1 MKEIVHK
8 LRKRWIWG
16 IGVFL
21 LFTVGLIGFMNYRNH
36 QSIQAADPYVFSD
49 GGGAESEAGGTL
61 TMRQLR
67 DTFILRGLP
76 SGATGNWK
84 VARTN
89 ILEIEGNATKTTS
102 VQLKALTTGEST
114 VTVEI
119 IDAAGQKIAE
129 TNITINVVFSISE
142 YLDGTPQGAIM
153 SRIYDTDKRKSL
165 VLDYGAVLSFG
176 SDADKDTGKLNLI
189 FGSAVDKSATWT
201 VGNSNII
208 QVGTP
213 AAATGAAIQA
223 VGAGKT
229 TLSVDYAHG
238 TDNWTDTIDVYV
250 RPQITYD
257 AVTGSAITVG
267 GVKQQGLSSDTG
279 ATVIDIENGE
289 RLDVSVLQG
298 DVNSKV
304 VWAISK
310 DIDGKRTL
318 IRDSLG
324 NTAGYGDDA
333 NLVAEGDRYRVDA
346 KAGRYLIEFF
356 VAGAYTS
363 FDDVYDDNTDPDYR
377 NPRKPKIQSVALT
390 VNVKCSFEEKT
401 IALSLGSSYNLAD
414 AFNIPQRDFEKY
426 FNMQPDDAVF
436 ARTLLSWTS
445 SGEKYG
451 IVSTNS
457 DGVLGKTVFT
467 VSLKSPPYSTDVLP
481 GLKETEIKVTFVV
494 TDTFELNISSTKMA
508 VGSTLDLHGI
518 IGSNPTTLPS
528 QFVWS
533 ASLYNTDRKTSGSA
547 EQYVTLSNTDGQYAT
562 VTAQKETL
570 TNYVVRVSLA
580 WTDKDNT
587 TWVAYCDITITQSI
601 TDFKILPDRKSIEA
615 GATETLQTN
624 LPNGTHNVLWV
635 SSDTSI
641 VTVEPQPGNAG
652 ARITATDKV
661 GTVVITAIN
670 RDNDT
675 YATCVVTVLSAITN
689 ITIKQGTSYS
699 VSAAVP
705 YVFLEAEYEPKNATS
720 ADLEW
725 DSSDTSVATVDSKG
739 MVTVLKIGQTTISV
753 KPTYNPNGVY
763 AQCVLTVRE
772 EPITGIKTSVSSL
785 EMVKGEKYEVGVS
798 LTPVNPTDNTLR
810 WSSTKPNVATVNN
823 GVITAVGVGTT
834 TIMVQGGSATA
845 LIEVAVREKLT
856 SIQFK
861 ENEVTIEEGEKRA
874 LEVIYTP
881 AENVRKDLTY
891 RSTDTSVATIDAK
904 GVVTGV
910 KEGMTMII
918 ATANELGTAGA
929 ITCMIHVTAET
940 IETEEFSID
949 PEEMSLFVGEEQQ
962 ITPVYIPDDATHQEV
977 TYTAGNEAVATVT
990 EEGLV
995 TAVAPGFT
1003 IITCQ
1008 DVETGKTA
1016 ICQVTVEPGVQFSL
1030 SPATREIAVGKSF
1043 KLKKVTVPSN
1053 AKKTATWKSSNKAIA
1068 TVNSSG
1074 KVTGKKIGSCTITCT
1089 LTYYGQSATCRVKV
1103 AKLKSTVKLD
1113 KTSIRMNVGSTY
1125 RLKKTVT
1132 SNDSKLP
1139 SVKFSSKNSKVASVG
1154 ANSGKITAKR
1164 VGSTYI
1170 VAKTTDASHAT
1181 ARCRVIVIRRAT
1193 GVSLNKTYAVCYIG
1207 STLKLK
1213 ATVKPASATIKKV
1226 KWSSSDEKVAAVTG
1240 TGKITG
1246 YAEGETYISAT
1257 TTDGGNKKARC
1268 LVKVM
1273 EPIETSNIIVAQTD
1287 LTMKVGDT
1295 TELSFTILPDDH
1307 TDSIKMASDNK
1318 RVATVTNSGKVK
1330 AVGTGN
1336 ATITITATSGVT
1348 ATVNVN
1354 VVALNKTS
1362 IRMRQYDTETLVVHG
1377 TSDPITWYSAN
1388 NSIATVTNGRVVGR
1402 SVGTTYV
1409 YAYVNGCR
1417 MSCRVEVVR
1426 IS

>member
-1 MKEIVHK
+1 MKETVHK

-21 LFTVGLIGFMNYRNH
+21 LFTVALIGFMNYRNH
-36 QSIQAADPYVFSD
+36 QSIQAADVFQFQDSS
-49 GGGAESEAGGTL
+49 GTTINAGGRFSMRRSTDNYSLIEKDGVSISSYKWRSLNENIVKITNDTSATATL
-61 TMRQLR
+61 NVQN
-67 DTFILRGLP
+67 
-76 SGATGNWK
+76 ATGS
-84 VARTN
+84 VA
-89 ILEIEGNATKTTS
+89 IQVEITYTDASGSHTE
-102 VQLKALTTGEST
+102 T
-114 VTVEI
+114 VTMTVE
-119 IDAAGQKIAE
+119 
-129 TNITINVVFSISE
+129 VLFSINE
-142 YLDGTPQGAIM
+142 YLNDTAKTSG
-153 SRIYDTDKRKSL
+153 SRMQKVYNQDERSALVMEYD
-165 VLDYGAVLSFG
+165 AVLPIGDENS
-176 SDADKDTGKLNLI
+176 SNEYLKLI
-189 FGSAVDKSATWT
+189 FGNGRNASWVSSNDDVIK
-201 VGNSNII
+201 VGEVSLTTTGGAI
-208 QVGTP
+208 QCP
-213 AAATGAAIQA
+213 AIQATGAGTA
-223 VGAGKT
+223 
-229 TLSVDYAHG
+229 TLTVQYNDGVATL
-238 TDNWTDTIDVYV
+238 TDRIEVYV
-250 RPQITYD
+250 RPQLTSTD
-257 AVTGSAITVG
+257 AETGEVKKTGGLVNGVINETGSVT
-267 GVKQQGLSSDTG
+267 
-279 ATVIDIENGE
+279 IENNDKIE
-289 RLDVSVLQG
+289 VSIKDIWHPELAIA
-298 DVNSKV
+298 DKL
-304 VWAISK
+304 VWVISK
-310 DIDGKRTL
+310 GDSEDSTL
-318 IRDSLG
+318 VRDSLG
-324 NTAGYGDDA
+324 NTGPDA
-333 NLVAEGDRYRVDA
+333 DEARLVYIQSEKAYRVEA
-346 KAGRYLIEFF
+346 KAGIYHLQFY
-356 VAGAYTS
+356 VKGAYTS
-363 FDDVYDDNTDPDYR
+363 FEGSKDPA
-377 NPRKPKIQSVALT
+377 RKS
-390 VNVKCSFEEKT
+390 NVSAINLETKVRCSFVDKNVS
-401 IALSLGSSYNLAD
+401 LSLGSTYNLAD
-414 AFNIPQRDFEKY
+414 ALNIPLNNVNQY
-426 FNMQPDDAVF
+426 F
-436 ARTLLSWTS
+436 SY
-445 SGEKYG
+445 E
-451 IVSTNS
+451 IVSGSAIIAVDPNTKVVSTKN
-457 DGVLGKTVFT
+457 LGTARIRIWKNRDT
-467 VSLKSPPYSTDVLP
+467 VSTEIP
-481 GLKETEIKVTFVV
+481 GLVRDEIYVTINVE
-494 TDTFELNISSTKMA
+494 DTFTLNRSSAEMA
-508 VGSTLDLHGI
+508 VGSTLDLWGL
-518 IGSNPTTLPS
+518 IGSNADADNS
-528 QFVWS
+528 QFTWTVS
-533 ASLYNTDRKTSGSA
+533 STQFIS
-547 EQYVTLSNTDGQYAT
+547 LSNNVGRYVT
-562 VTAQKETL
+562 VTALRETPL
-570 TNYVVRVSLA
+570 NQPTRVTLYY
-580 WTDKDNT
+580 TDT
-587 TWVAYCDITITQSI
+587 RSITWVAYCDITVTSSATNFRITPS
-601 TDFKILPDRKSIEA
+601 TLRLEA
-615 GATETLQTN
+615 GSSEYLNTN
-624 LPNGTHNVLWV
+624 LTGTQNILWV
-635 SSDTSI
+635 SSDTTI
-641 VTVEPQPGNAG
+641 ATVEAQTGSIA
-652 ARITATDKV
+652 ARVTATQKS
-661 GTVVITAIN
+661 GQAVITAIN
-670 RDNDT
+670 RDNDA
-675 YATCVVTVLSAITN
+675 YATCLVTVTSAITN
-689 ITIKQGTSYS
+689 ITISQGGNLTTSI
-699 VSAAVP
+699 ATP
-705 YVFLEAEYEPKNATS
+705 FVFLDAVYQPTDATS
-720 ADLEW
+720 TDLTWE
-725 DSSDTSVATVDSKG
+725 SSDSSVATVDEKG
-739 MVTVLKIGQTTISV
+739 MLTISKIGQTTV
-753 KPTYNPNGVY
+753 TVRPVYNPNGVF
-763 AQCVLTVRE
+763 AQCVVTVRDD
-772 EPITGIKTSVSSL
+772 PITGIKTNVTSL
-785 EMVKGEKYEVGVS
+785 EMVKGETFEVGLT
-798 LTPVNPTDNTLR
+798 LTPVNPSDRTLT

-823 GVITAVGVGTT
+823 GIITAVGVGTT

-845 LIEVAVREKLT
+845 LIDVTVREKLT
-856 SIQFK
+856 SIQFR

-881 AENVRKDLTY
+881 AENVRKDLTF
-891 RSTDTSVATIDAK
+891 RSTDTSVATIDAN

-910 KEGMTMII
+910 KEGMTMIV
-918 ATANELGTAGA
+918 ATAAELGTNGA

-940 IETEEFSID
+940 IETEEFSVD

-962 ITPVYIPDDATHQEV
+962 ITPIYIPDDATHQEV

-1016 ICQVTVEPGVQFSL
+1016 ICQVTVESGVQFSL

-1043 KLKKVTVPSN
+1043 NLRKVTVPSN
-1053 AKKTATWKSSNKAIA
+1053 ARKTATWKSSNKAVA

-1154 ANSGKITAKR
+1154 ANTGKIKAKR

-1193 GVSLNKTYAVCYIG
+1193 SISLNKAYGVCYIG

-1226 KWSSSDEKVAAVTG
+1226 KWSSSDQKVAAVNG
-1240 TGKITG
+1240 SGKITG
-1246 YAEGETYISAT
+1246 YAEGETYITAT